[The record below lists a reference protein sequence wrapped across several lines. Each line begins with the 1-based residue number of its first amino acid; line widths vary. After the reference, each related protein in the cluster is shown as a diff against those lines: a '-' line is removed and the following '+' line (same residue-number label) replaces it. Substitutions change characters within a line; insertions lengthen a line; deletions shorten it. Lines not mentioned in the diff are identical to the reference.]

1 MSAALACA
9 ERLAA
14 SFGDA
19 ICTEAHGDT
28 AAVITRRVTL
38 VPGISHLY
46 GYAVLPDPCPGVS
59 VEGDGRVPCHGG
71 VTYDEAREGF
81 RVVGFDCAHFG
92 DRGNVNLTP
101 AWALREAHALAAW
114 MLANGAALAAHG
126 AEVSL

>member
-38 VPGISHLY
+38 SPGVSHLC
-46 GYAVLPDPCPGVS
+46 GYAVLPDPCPGVI
-59 VEGDGRVPCHGG
+59 VEGDVRVPCHGG

-81 RVVGFDCAHFG
+81 LVVGFGCAHFG
-92 DRGNVNLTP
+92 DLNNESLTP

-114 MLANGAALAAHG
+114 MLANGSTLADDAV
-126 AEVSL
+126 AS